1 MKLKSIVKYNLSN
14 LKNSIAI
21 YYSILI
27 IVCIALVVISKIDTS
42 TVSSSGLEISSVIF
56 IFVAGLNLFK
66 ENFYFM
72 KSNNISRK
80 DFLYGTVLSM
90 IPVAIFMAVI
100 DIIINRIYN
109 IFLKCPTIYD
119 MTYTNI
125 GSGEWYSPMTWV
137 QSNSI
142 GTLFNS
148 IIFQASLC
156 LVAISLGFIITIS
169 YYRCNKLMKVIISVS
184 PAIISLI
191 IGIIGEIYPEFII
204 NINKFIEYI
213 FGFNAGN
220 VYKAILTFIV
230 IFIIFIGIS
239 RLLTRKVTIKQR

>member
-27 IVCIALVVISKIDTS
+27 IVCIALVVLSKIDTG
-42 TVSSSGLEISSVIF
+42 TVSSSGIEISSVIF

-72 KSNNISRK
+72 KSNNVSRK
-80 DFLYGTVLSM
+80 DFLYGTVVSM
-90 IPVAIFMAVI
+90 IPVALFMSVL

-119 MTYTNI
+119 MTYTSI
-125 GSGEWYSPMTWV
+125 GSGEWYNTINWI

-142 GTLFNS
+142 ETLFNS

-156 LVAISLGFIITIS
+156 LVAVSLGFVITIV
-169 YYRCNKLMKVIISVS
+169 YYKCNKLMKIIISVS
-184 PAIISLI
+184 PAIISMM
-191 IGIIGEIYPEFII
+191 IGIVGEIYPEFII
-204 NINKFIEYI
+204 NINKFIGYI
-213 FGFNAGN
+213 FGFNSRN
-220 VYKAILTFIV
+220 VYQAILTLIV
-230 IFIIFIGIS
+230 IFIIFIAAA
-239 RLLTRKVTIKQR
+239 RLLTRKVTIRQR